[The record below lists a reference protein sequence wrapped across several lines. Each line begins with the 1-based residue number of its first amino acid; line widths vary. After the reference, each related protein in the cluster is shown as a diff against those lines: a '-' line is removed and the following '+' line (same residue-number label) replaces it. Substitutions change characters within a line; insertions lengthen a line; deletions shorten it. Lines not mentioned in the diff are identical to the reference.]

1 MRTVA
6 QSSYC
11 PSRTCFR
18 PAMREMV
25 ALFFPIPLSSPC
37 PFPPLLVCSGVPP
50 LPPSKMHTCYSAP
63 HVRTRATPLSRRVS
77 VSMVVQP
84 VPCRLPRL
92 RIHRRTTATTWA
104 RGLSPPRRMA
114 RRAPPS
120 AIVGAYPTAQLHQ
133 ARKVGSSAR
142 VAKQRTCCAHVV
154 KTTAHGLHCATP
166 RGRTRPRAT
175 DSACH
180 LAQS

>member
-63 HVRTRATPLSRRVS
+63 HVRTRATPLPRRVS
-77 VSMVVQP
+77 VSTVVQP
-84 VPCRLPRL
+84 VRCRRPRL

-104 RGLSPPRRMA
+104 RGLSPPRQIA

-120 AIVGAYPTAQLHQ
+120 AIVGAYPTARLHQ
-133 ARKVGSSAR
+133 ERQG
-142 VAKQRTCCAHVV
+142 
-154 KTTAHGLHCATP
+154 GLV
-166 RGRTRPRAT
+166 RPRRQTTHMLCACCKDHST
-175 DSACH
+175 WTALCCTQGQDETACH
-180 LAQS
+180 